1 MNAMSAVEHAVGTQ
15 DRQAG
20 VRILRLIPQ
29 YLALGYLVYSILLFP
44 TILASREYMATWW
57 TVICAVLTLGAG
69 ILMGPLSWRGDTR
82 RLRIIAAIPMA
93 GYLFALA
100 TFGFAWNGVPLD
112 IPRGLWLVH
121 FPGLAVLAAGLA
133 LRPAAAY
140 AVLIVVGVGVGTIS
154 HLTRL
159 EELRSPVIASIA
171 WGIGFSLIFLSAE
184 VMAIRAAHTLDATR
198 AQAYETAA
206 ATAASQARSAERDR
220 FNALTHDT
228 VMATLLLAARRDQ
241 SPDLARSADAALAAI
256 DEAGG
261 HAPSRQITVPVAVTH
276 IRAAVAIVDP
286 TVAVTARVDDEN
298 VTCPEYA
305 ITAMAAATAEALRN
319 VQRHAGADAAVTVTV
334 IADDDGCRVQVRDD
348 GVGFDPSQVPPSRFG
363 IAASI
368 IGRMQRVDGG
378 AAHVA
383 SARGRGTTVDIHWTR
398 TAVPVDVRR

>member
-1 MNAMSAVEHAVGTQ
+1 MSAVEHAVGTQ

-44 TILASREYMATWW
+44 TILASRTYMATWW

-69 ILMGPLSWRGDTR
+69 ILMGPLSWRGDAR
-82 RLRIIAAIPMA
+82 RLRMIAAIPMA

-100 TFGFAWNGVPLD
+100 TFGFAWNGVPFD

-159 EELRSPVIASIA
+159 EDLRSSVISSIA

-206 ATAASQARSAERDR
+206 VTAASQARSAERDR

-261 HAPSRQITVPVAVTH
+261 YVPSRQITVPVALNH

-286 TVAVTARVDDEN
+286 TVPVTVRVDDEN
-298 VTCPEYA
+298 ATCPEFA
-305 ITAMAAATAEALRN
+305 ITSMAGATAEALRN
-319 VQRHAGADAAVTVTV
+319 VQRHAGADVDVTVTV
-334 IADDDGCRVQVRDD
+334 ITDGDGCRVQVHDN
-348 GVGFDPSQVPPSRFG
+348 GIGFDPSEVPPSRFG

-383 SARGRGTTVDIHWTR
+383 SERGRGTTVDIVWTR
-398 TAVPVDVRR
+398 TAVPADVRR